1 MSDARLAMS
10 EKELMEPPTSA
21 IVYPVDGDSQMLT
34 LCSCSTML
42 IPTWSCFADP
52 TNKTLNAIENQARCY
67 IALKTALSFV
77 TGMVVAVILLALQ
90 VKLAVMF
97 GLLSFLLNFIPN
109 VDSMIA
115 MVLP

>member
-1 MSDARLAMS
+1 
-10 EKELMEPPTSA
+10 
-21 IVYPVDGDSQMLT
+21 
-34 LCSCSTML
+34 
-42 IPTWSCFADP
+42 
-52 TNKTLNAIENQARCY
+52 
-67 IALKTALSFV
+67 
-77 TGMVVAVILLALQ
+77 MVVAVILLALQ